1 MNKLYIVAIVVVV
14 VIVGL
19 ILLVKPK
26 NKEKFSKLP
35 NLRPLISTQ
44 DNCSKCSTKYTKYAH
59 NMPLN
64 SDGQIIV

>member
-1 MNKLYIVAIVVVV
+1 MNKLYIPAIIVVV

-19 ILLVKPK
+19 IILFKPK
-26 NKEKFSKLP
+26 KEKFARLP
-35 NLRPLISTQ
+35 NLRPLVSTQ